1 MKRVEGAE
9 RGAGEFERITWDEA
23 IDEIARRWKSYCD
36 EFGSESIAV
45 VSGSGNYHLASGVA
59 LGASGIQRFKT
70 PSCSSLRAF
79 WPAGTWRCIW
89 SPTRRGSAGR
99 WGGECARRSGGGTR
113 AARAPARARRDLF
126 RLRGAPY
133 AHGELEASAAVGL
146 RVLRAGVRA
155 PDAHARAGREPRWRV
170 WPCARWSSAPTPCCA
185 CAGRLSTA
193 ALLQRSVPRMLHRA
207 SISRPGTAPS
217 S

>member
-9 RGAGEFERITWDEA
+9 RGAGEFERIAWDEA

-89 SPTRRGSAGR
+89 PPTRRGSAGR
-99 WGGECARRSGGGTR
+99 WGEMC
-113 AARAPARARRDLF
+113 
-126 RLRGAPY
+126 
-133 AHGELEASAAVGL
+133 SAL
-146 RVLRAGVRA
+146 
-155 PDAHARAGREPRWRV
+155 W
-170 WPCARWSSAPTPCCA
+170 
-185 CAGRLSTA
+185 
-193 ALLQRSVPRMLHRA
+193 
-207 SISRPGTAPS
+207 
-217 S
+217 

>member
-1 MKRVEGAE
+1 MLTAVLTAAGTLAGCSPQTENLSETGGEVIQEVPETQIPMERVEGAE

-89 SPTRRGSAGR
+89 PPTRRGSAGS
-99 WGGECARRSGGGTR
+99 WGEMC
-113 AARAPARARRDLF
+113 
-126 RLRGAPY
+126 
-133 AHGELEASAAVGL
+133 SAL
-146 RVLRAGVRA
+146 
-155 PDAHARAGREPRWRV
+155 
-170 WPCARWSSAPTPCCA
+170 
-185 CAGRLSTA
+185 
-193 ALLQRSVPRMLHRA
+193 
-207 SISRPGTAPS
+207 
-217 S
+217 